1 MHAEL
6 KTSYFALYWAATTLV
21 ALGLA
26 AFWFFSPFG
35 FGFLE
40 WPKSELGDFVFAV
53 FKTLWYVGIPFL
65 VVAQVASPFLWK
77 SGKRRL
83 AIAAPVVSLTIFGAG
98 AAFVLSQIA
107 L

>member
-1 MHAEL
+1 MQAEI
-6 KTSYFALYWAATTLV
+6 KTSYFALYWVATTLL
-21 ALGLA
+21 ALFLA
-26 AFWFFSPFG
+26 AFWLFSPFG

-40 WPKSELGDFVFAV
+40 WPKGEWGDFVFAV

-83 AIAAPVVSLTIFGAG
+83 AIATPAVSLTVFVMG

-107 L
+107 G